1 MLARTRPPS
10 RILLWPRS
18 SRAVVRFTTTS
29 TASSHEDATARSEDV
44 GGGVV
49 GTPKKRFAHIRKL
62 DSALR
67 DPAVR
72 WAGKYTIRR
81 LKRNTEPVVPRA
93 PWTKLEEVPGEA
105 EPSPALTTKTWTPT
119 GRVTSQDTPAWAENN
134 NAKRHPAKRS
144 ACHERASQTVSGD
157 DKLSGAYIGTDTEA
171 RNSASLGQW
180 TPFTLNPDVAVK
192 SSSPPEHPPTFT
204 RKPFTLNPDFA
215 ANRHL
220 SPAHTKTSPSSSSPQ
235 KKDVEPV
242 RSKDGAPARAEILGE
257 MRTWNFETAP
267 TTLEAVIQESDVVA
281 EDDGPPRSKIIGE
294 MTTWNFEVQ
303 ADAGNQEA
311 TPKPPRRVRQKRTEV
326 LPPLDREFREW
337 LIAATDAAVEEAERN
352 RANTNNIAVYDGPT
366 VLVLNAASRSLLE
379 SDFYR
384 LARQGK
390 HLGDWVVGIA
400 RVVQARDPATYE
412 PLGKYYVFFHTRAA
426 ALAYSEEVR
435 RLHELARRQ
444 AHLVSTSL
452 SSDSIPG
459 PLPLA
464 PALINVDRGAEADLD
479 AALRGY
485 TLLPHS
491 ARLDLKLHLCK
502 DLPTPPEDRLSR
514 MNRDLGDDP
523 SPSSYLAAQEH
534 HFVLVSLEGCKTTV
548 AALHAA
554 IGRDGE
560 ERGLPWALAATRRD
574 GKPSSIAAI
583 APDDDDGPETT
594 LADDDATGNQQRRF
608 WRFVV
613 PFADAAEARRFVRNW
628 HRREMRDLEGRNMVV
643 VFNVTA
649 LW

>member
-10 RILLWPRS
+10 RILPWPRS

-29 TASSHEDATARSEDV
+29 TASSHEDATARSENV
-44 GGGVV
+44 GGDVV

-62 DSALR
+62 DSTLR

-81 LKRNTEPVVPRA
+81 LKRNTEPIVPRA

-105 EPSPALTTKTWTPT
+105 EPSHALTKETWTPI
-119 GRVTSQDTPAWAENN
+119 GRVTSQDTPAWAEKYNPM
-134 NAKRHPAKRS
+134 KHLPKRS
-144 ACHERASQTVSGD
+144 ARHERASHTVSGD
-157 DKLSGAYIGTDTEA
+157 EGLSGASIGTETEA
-171 RNSASLGQW
+171 IKSASLGQW
-180 TPFTLNPDVAVK
+180 TPFTLNPELAVK
-192 SSSPPEHPPTFT
+192 RSSSLEHPPTFA

-215 ANRHL
+215 GIGQPL
-220 SPAHTKTSPSSSSPQ
+220 PAHTKTSPSSSSPQ
-235 KKDVEPV
+235 TKDLEPLK
-242 RSKDGAPARAEILGE
+242 SNDGAPARSEILGE

-267 TTLEAVIQESDVVA
+267 TTSEAAIQESDVVA
-281 EDDGPPRSKIIGE
+281 KDDGPPRSKIIGE

-303 ADAGNQEA
+303 ADAVNQEA
-311 TPKPPRRVRQKRTEV
+311 VPKPPRRVRQKKTEV

-337 LIAATDAAVEEAERN
+337 LIAATDAAVQEAERN

-452 SSDSIPG
+452 SSSDSIPG

-464 PALINVDRGAEADLD
+464 PALINVDRGAAESDLD

-523 SPSSYLAAQEH
+523 SPSSYRAAQEH

-548 AALHAA
+548 AALHDA

-560 ERGLPWALAATRRD
+560 QRGLPWALAARRD
-574 GKPSSIAAI
+574 GKPSPIAAI
-583 APDDDDGPETT
+583 APDDDGPPETT
-594 LADDDATGNQQRRF
+594 SDDDAGTRF